1 MGRDLEYELFKSY
14 CKEYNYYKLRLADM
28 NYRGNP
34 AKEDA
39 EYVEILQDEIDELKE
54 TIAYMRIKKSDV
66 NLLNEQYEERI
77 AKFNNGNIFNRIKML
92 FTGI

>member
-1 MGRDLEYELFKSY
+1 
-14 CKEYNYYKLRLADM
+14 M

-39 EYVEILQDEIDELKE
+39 EYVEILQDEIDELKD

-77 AKFNNGNIFNRIKML
+77 AKFNNGNIFNKIKML